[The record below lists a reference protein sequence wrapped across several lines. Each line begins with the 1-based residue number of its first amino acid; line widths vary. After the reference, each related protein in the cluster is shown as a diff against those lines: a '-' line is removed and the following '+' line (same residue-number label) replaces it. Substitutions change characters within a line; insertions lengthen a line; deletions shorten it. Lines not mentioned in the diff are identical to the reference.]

1 MTIKIRIK
9 IGGVE
14 VDYEGAEGF
23 LDKKL
28 PKLIGDVSALS
39 KEAPTVPAENGNNNK
54 SSNNRSGI
62 SSSLASFLREKN
74 VDTHNKRFLAT
85 AIWLDDKNDSQLIK
99 TADVTKA
106 LKENKQRMSN
116 NPSNCLAQNVSK
128 GYCEKQGNGFYVTDE
143 GREALG

>member
-39 KEAPTVPAENGNNNK
+39 KEAPTVPTENGNTNK
-54 SSNNRSGI
+54 SSKNRSGI
-62 SSSLASFLREKN
+62 SSALASFLREKN
-74 VDTHNKRFLAT
+74 IDTHNKRFLAT
-85 AIWLDDKNDSQLIK
+85 ALWLYEKKRLTTHQNSRR
-99 TADVTKA
+99 
-106 LKENKQRMSN
+106 NKSIER
-116 NPSNCLAQNVSK
+116 K
-128 GYCEKQGNGFYVTDE
+128 
-143 GREALG
+143 